1 MRRTFKK
8 FHGIS
13 ASIDPGDTG
22 LYRALLPDLFD
33 MPEKP
38 QVSLTVTEYV
48 HVAAWPLLMSYR
60 EGAVALR
67 SRYGDDEGWFVLDM
81 PVTKGIAA
89 MAGRGIGFPKRRVE
103 SIGFM
108 PERGVWRGDVTA
120 DGRDILSVELS
131 PDGDYPRF
139 EPDRPDCPISAPP
152 LETAY
157 IVRRSRGEARPRG
170 VRLQVR
176 HVVKETPELPGT
188 ARVRVDADTDW
199 APLVDDTHAWP
210 GVYFQFWG
218 GASLVF
224 CSLG

>member
-13 ASIDPGDTG
+13 ASIDPEDTG

-33 MPEKP
+33 MPHGPK
-38 QVSLTVTEYV
+38 VSLTVTEYV

-60 EGAVALR
+60 EGAVALK
-67 SRYGDDEGWFVLDM
+67 SRYEDDEGWFVLDM
-81 PVTKGIAA
+81 PVTRGIAA

-103 SIGFM
+103 SIEFK
-108 PERGVWRGDVTA
+108 PESGVWRGDVSA
-120 DGRDILSVELS
+120 DGRDILSIELS

-139 EPDRPDCPISAPP
+139 EPDRPDCPIPAPP
-152 LETAY
+152 LEATH
-157 IVRRSRGEARPRG
+157 IVRPSRGEDRPRG

-176 HVVKETPELPGT
+176 HVVKETPKLPGT
-188 ARVRVDADTDW
+188 ARVRVDADAKW
-199 APLVDDTHAWP
+199 APLVDDSQSWH

-218 GASLVF
+218 GASFVF
-224 CSLG
+224 SSLG